1 MKRNIRCSI
10 VCFIWILYLS
20 ITLPP
25 NSQAFTNF
33 GSTGATVSNLQF
45 FESDENIPPVNERKF
60 TNSFLKSSSRSIFY
74 QLSLSHTELSARV
87 DITLKARYYK
97 ADGSLFGEFDHNTYM
112 LPEWKTSWHVNGWG
126 WQKPDNWQLGNYTV
140 KLFYGTEEIAS
151 GNFSIVNEINEPDE
165 TSIEG
170 LDIPNGISVTDMTA
184 NPSSAPVYM
193 GNIVSSGGNAG
204 TLSGKME
211 LSVDFP
217 AYNKPVDIWIL
228 IGLPDGRFYVAD
240 EAGKLLNLDESGFLT
255 IASDIAGKK
264 SEKTV
269 LTPFDTAAS
278 GTPFDPM
285 SYGVWSVYW
294 LVSPKSGGDIIE
306 AIENENYE
314 LGFYSFEVKS
324 SDDGQTEDIIITD
337 YFPKSGPAA
346 SHLFLK
352 LNKSI
357 SNFTNNLSVFYN
369 HKQVDANTI
378 TISEDI
384 LEFIVPEDAESGNI
398 HIKSGDNESNTIPF
412 VILSSVTT
420 PLISQ
425 SVSPSS
431 TEQVISYK
439 DEVVVTIPQ
448 GILDTTRNISISTVS
463 NAPPNLLEPFGSNAI
478 DVTIDGLEQLN
489 DFIEISVKYDPNRLN
504 SDYSATEQLLA
515 MRWDDSLKIWI
526 PLSYNVDEINHMVNI
541 TTDHLC
547 VISVTG
553 LAGAAIFASG
563 ISTTVTWA
571 GEQLLNDIYPDEL
584 MREILVDGGDF
595 RIFYNKSNIQ
605 NAMFSNEKKLSN
617 QEWINFTYAPP
628 VYPITYNEIKD
639 SKTGEPRYPYFI
651 QDMYNLLEIALKS
664 YIDTNKFQDPR
675 KGLIWGN
682 NPINV
687 KIDSWYLRYR
697 QYQPLRDPIFG
708 YIHYPTEALVGNNF
722 QSGSSSYGIIGHELF
737 HTIQGEYYSFAEMMA
752 GSHKWWIEATA
763 NYAGYRAAWPDKKLD
778 SMHEVTGADFF
789 HYPISTTGEIEGGKN
804 WGLNANYEYAA
815 SAFIQFLV
823 ENKGLN
829 FKDMVEYVASGSP
842 LYNPLE
848 MLNGYNGI
856 NLAQYYREFAAWGIF
871 NSDSFLKKYDIA
883 TISEQNDEI
892 LLPED
897 SSGELSISVSG
908 ANEGIVDIY
917 IFDGLIK
924 NQKLSSEIQAPD
936 YSIGNQDKY
945 KINVEIG
952 DLICLLASN
961 SGGNDET
968 ITVSVKMIGDQN
980 EDGKN
985 QDIEK
990 KYTFILKGGYTA
1002 KLWTIEVKS
1011 SDTVFMITPEEISNG
1026 KADEPYTFQFTAENI
1041 PSTIKKVYFEFD
1053 FGDYQSHSSG
1063 FSPVITVSEGGEAE
1077 FELSHT
1083 YMSGRSQ
1090 CTIKG
1095 SVKDFATDNK
1105 LAEAEANIYFNT
1117 VTIQGE
1123 RIINYEL
1130 SSGQNMLE
1138 HDFEAVP
1145 TPDGIYRFDWDFGDG
1160 NTFSEIKQSGERSKL
1175 SHIYTDLN
1183 NGDTFNPQ
1191 VKIYNQAGE
1200 FLAYDI
1206 IALHIGQTQEHV
1218 CDGKPVDYSELTKFE
1233 SPSSLYYKNKDGL
1246 KHGSYYYWY
1255 DDSRSQLNSLVFYCN
1270 GKREGV
1276 SRTWG
1281 VDGNKLVEGS
1291 YVNDKANGLW
1301 KYWYSN
1307 GIQQYENNYKNGKKD
1322 GPFKYWY
1329 TNGLL
1334 LIEGQYTNDEKTGI
1348 WRYWNYYN
1356 GSCQSIYDYDGGG
1369 SLPCP

>member
-1 MKRNIRCSI
+1 
-10 VCFIWILYLS
+10 
-20 ITLPP
+20 
-25 NSQAFTNF
+25 
-33 GSTGATVSNLQF
+33 
-45 FESDENIPPVNERKF
+45 
-60 TNSFLKSSSRSIFY
+60 
-74 QLSLSHTELSARV
+74 
-87 DITLKARYYK
+87 
-97 ADGSLFGEFDHNTYM
+97 
-112 LPEWKTSWHVNGWG
+112 
-126 WQKPDNWQLGNYTV
+126 
-140 KLFYGTEEIAS
+140 
-151 GNFSIVNEINEPDE
+151 
-165 TSIEG
+165 
-170 LDIPNGISVTDMTA
+170 
-184 NPSSAPVYM
+184 
-193 GNIVSSGGNAG
+193 
-204 TLSGKME
+204 
-211 LSVDFP
+211 
-217 AYNKPVDIWIL
+217 
-228 IGLPDGRFYVAD
+228 
-240 EAGKLLNLDESGFLT
+240 
-255 IASDIAGKK
+255 
-264 SEKTV
+264 
-269 LTPFDTAAS
+269 
-278 GTPFDPM
+278 
-285 SYGVWSVYW
+285 
-294 LVSPKSGGDIIE
+294 
-306 AIENENYE
+306 
-314 LGFYSFEVKS
+314 
-324 SDDGQTEDIIITD
+324 
-337 YFPKSGPAA
+337 
-346 SHLFLK
+346 LK

-398 HIKSGDNESNTIPF
+398 HIKSGENESNTIPF

-605 NAMFSNEKKLSN
+605 NAMFSDEKKLSN

-651 QDMYNLLEIALKS
+651 QDMYNILEIALKS
-664 YIDTNKFQDPR
+664 YIDTNKFKDPR

-697 QYQPLRDPIFG
+697 QYQPLRDPLFG
-708 YIHYPTEALVGNNF
+708 YIHYPTEALVGNTF
-722 QSGSSSYGIIGHELF
+722 LSGSSSYGIIGHELF

-804 WGLNANYEYAA
+804 WGPEAAYEYAA

-842 LYNPLE
+842 LYTPLE

-871 NSDSFLKKYDIA
+871 HNDSFLEKHSIY

-892 LLPED
+892 LVPKD
-897 SSGELSISVSG
+897 SSGKFSVSVSG

-917 IFDGLIK
+917 VDFSFSGADQ
-924 NQKLSSEIQAPD
+924 NQKLSEIPVPD

-945 KINVEIG
+945 EINAEIG
-952 DLICLLASN
+952 YTIFLLASN

-1041 PSTIKKVYFEFD
+1041 PSTTKKVYFEFD

-1063 FSPVITVSEGGEAE
+1063 LSEVITVSNGKAE
-1077 FELSHT
+1077 LSLSHT

-1105 LAEAEANIYFNT
+1105 LAEAEAKIYFNT

-1138 HDFEAVP
+1138 HDFEAIAA
-1145 TPDGIYRFDWDFGDG
+1145 PDGIYRFDWDFGDG

-1175 SHIYTDLN
+1175 SHIYTGLN

-1200 FLAYDI
+1200 FLANDI
-1206 IALHIGQTQEHV
+1206 IALHIEQTQEYV
-1218 CDGKPVDYSELTKFE
+1218 CNGNAIDYSKLEKLE
-1233 SPSSLYYKNKDGL
+1233 GRNSLYYCYLDDNGL
-1246 KHGSYYYWY
+1246 CIRHGLFQVW
-1255 DDSRSQLNSLVFYCN
+1255 DENNLTQLLEQLFYCN
-1270 GKREGV
+1270 GKKEGTSTV
-1276 SRTWG
+1276 WYEN
-1281 VDGNKLVEGS
+1281 GNKKEEGS
-1291 YVNDKANGLW
+1291 YTNDKKNGLW
-1301 KYWYSN
+1301 TTWYDN
-1307 GIQQYENNYKNGKKD
+1307 GNKNKETTYLNDIKEGHYVEYYEDGDKRKEGNYTNNFEKNGLWTYWRYNGTKIEEGSYTNNKKNGLWTTWYD
-1322 GPFKYWY
+1322 NGNKNKETTYLNDIKEGMYTAWHENGNVDYKGYY
-1329 TNGLL
+1329 TNGR
-1334 LIEGQYTNDEKTGI
+1334 KTGV
-1348 WRYWNYYN
+1348 WRHWD
-1356 GSCQSIYDYDGGG
+1356 GDGKCVSIYDYD
-1369 SLPCP
+1369 SVDNIYIPCPE